1 MKPTGF
7 LQSQQIIPVSG
18 RSHRL
23 TIFLCAAL
31 PLTLMLTACAM
42 TGSGTSSVES
52 ELSSHT
58 LTHAGLERTYYLQ
71 VQPRPSGPVPLILSL
86 HGGGGNGEQTCN
98 LAGGIQELAER
109 EGFLVACP
117 EGIENNWN
125 DGRANDRDRAHVED
139 IDDVGFLLAL
149 IEQLAKTHDVDPDRI
164 FVTGASNGGMMS
176 LRMACEA
183 SDVFAAAGAV
193 IASLPA
199 DLSCEPSEPISIL
212 LMNGTEDPLVPFEG
226 GQVHF
231 FRRELGEV
239 ISTPDTVAFWV
250 AANGCDPRARTEQL
264 PDLDPRDGTRIQLDT
279 YSGCEGGVS
288 MVLYT
293 VNGGGHTLPGGT
305 QYVLKFVIGR
315 VSRDLHAGEA
325 IWQFFEGAP

>member
-1 MKPTGF
+1 MNHRFIATSASPF
-7 LQSQQIIPVSG
+7 LSLLLTVFALMASG
-18 RSHRL
+18 
-23 TIFLCAAL
+23 
-31 PLTLMLTACAM
+31 CAM
-42 TGSGTSSVES
+42 IGSSASSVDT

-58 LTHAGLERTYYLQ
+58 LTHDGFERTYYLLD
-71 VQPRPSGPVPLILSL
+71 PTESLDPVPLVLSL
-86 HGGGGNGEQTCN
+86 HGGAGYGKRTCSQ
-98 LAGGIQELAER
+98 AGGIQELADQ
-109 EGFLVACP
+109 EGFLVVCP
-117 EGIENNWN
+117 EGVENHWN
-125 DGRANDRDRAHVED
+125 DGRADDSNRAHTED

-149 IEQLAKTHDVDPDRI
+149 IDVLSNTYNVDQDRI

-183 SDVFAAAGAV
+183 SDVLAAVGAV

-199 DLSCEPSEPISIL
+199 DLSCEPEHPISIL

-250 AANGCDPRARTEQL
+250 AVNGCDPTARMDKL

-288 MVLYT
+288 VLLYT
-293 VNGGGHTLPGGT
+293 VDGGGHTLPGGA
-305 QYVLKFVIGR
+305 QYVLRFVIGR
-315 VSRDLHAGEA
+315 VSRDLHAGQT
-325 IWQFFEGAP
+325 IWQFFERTP

>member
-1 MKPTGF
+1 MF
-7 LQSQQIIPVSG
+7 
-18 RSHRL
+18 
-23 TIFLCAAL
+23 AAL
-31 PLTLMLTACAM
+31 PLALMVSGCALI
-42 TGSGTSSVES
+42 GPGASRVET

-58 LTHAGLERTYYLQ
+58 LIHAGFERTYHLLD
-71 VQPRPSGPVPLILSL
+71 PSESLDPLPLVLSL
-86 HGGGGNGEQTCN
+86 HGAGGNGERTCS

-109 EGFLVACP
+109 ERFLVACP

-125 DGRANDRDRAHVED
+125 DGRADNSNRAHLED

-149 IEQLAKTHDVDPDRI
+149 IDLLSNTYNVDTDRI
-164 FVTGASNGGMMS
+164 YVTGASNGGMMS

-183 SDVFAAAGAV
+183 SDVLAAAGAV

-199 DLSCEPSEPISIL
+199 DLNCDPEHPISIL

-226 GQVHF
+226 GQVRF

-250 AANGCDPRARTEQL
+250 AADGCNPKPRTEQL
-264 PDLDPRDGTRIQLDT
+264 PDLDPRDGTRIQVDT
-279 YSGCEGGVS
+279 YFGCEGGTSV
-288 MVLYT
+288 VLYT

-315 VSRDLHAGEA
+315 VSRDLHSGEA
-325 IWQFFEGAP
+325 IWEFFEATP

>member
-1 MKPTGF
+1 MKP
-7 LQSQQIIPVSG
+7 
-18 RSHRL
+18 RSIYL
-23 TIFLCAAL
+23 T
-31 PLTLMLTACAM
+31 PLLTVFAVLATSCAM
-42 TGSGTSSVES
+42 TGSGVSSVRS

-58 LTHAGLERTYYLQ
+58 LTHDGLKRTYYLLNSSET
-71 VQPRPSGPVPLILSL
+71 PDPVPLILSL
-86 HGGGGNGEQTCN
+86 HGGGGNGEHTCA

-125 DGRANDRDRAHVED
+125 DGRANDRNRAHIED
-139 IDDVGFLLAL
+139 IDDVGFLRAL
-149 IEQLAKTHDVDPDRI
+149 IEQLGKTHNIDPDRI
-164 FVTGASNGGMMS
+164 YVTGASNGGMMS

-183 SDVFAAAGAV
+183 SDVIAAAGAV

-199 DLSCEPSEPISIL
+199 DLSCEPEHPIPIL

-231 FRRELGEV
+231 FRRKLGEV
-239 ISTPDTVAFWV
+239 ISTPDTIAFWV
-250 AANGCDPRARTEQL
+250 AANGCDPTARTELL

-279 YSGCEGGVS
+279 YSGCDEGVS
-288 MVLYT
+288 VVLFT
-293 VNGGGHTLPGGT
+293 VEGGGHTLPGGT
-305 QYVLKFVIGR
+305 QYVLEFVIGR

-325 IWQFFEGAP
+325 IWQFFEAAP

>member
-1 MKPTGF
+1 M
-7 LQSQQIIPVSG
+7 IPLAGGSPRPV
-18 RSHRL
+18 L
-23 TIFLCAAL
+23 LL
-31 PLTLMLTACAM
+31 LTALALMVSACGL
-42 TGSGTSSVES
+42 TGSGASGVET

-58 LTHAGLERTYYLQ
+58 LSHAGFERSYFLLEPDKSLD
-71 VQPRPSGPVPLILSL
+71 PVPLVLSL
-86 HGGGGNGEQTCN
+86 HGGGGNGEQTCTQ
-98 LAGGIQELAER
+98 AGGIQELAER

-125 DGRANDRDRAHVED
+125 DGRADNSNRAHEED

-149 IEQLAKTHDVDPDRI
+149 IEMLSNTYNVDPDRI

-183 SDVFAAAGAV
+183 SELIAAAGAV

-199 DLSCEPSEPISIL
+199 DLRCEPEHPIPIL

-231 FRRELGEV
+231 FRREFGEV

-250 AANGCDPRARTEQL
+250 AANGCSATPRTEQL
-264 PDLDPRDGTRIQLDT
+264 PDLDPRDGTRIQVDT
-279 YSGCEGGVS
+279 YSGCEAGVS
-288 MVLYT
+288 VVLYT
-293 VNGGGHTLPGGT
+293 VEGGGHTLPGGT
-305 QYVLKFVIGR
+305 QYVLRFVIGR
-315 VSRDLHAGEA
+315 VSQDLHAGEA
-325 IWQFFEGAP
+325 IWEFFEAAP

>member
-1 MKPTGF
+1 M
-7 LQSQQIIPVSG
+7 IPLSG
-18 RSHRL
+18 RFHRPAVVL
-23 TIFLCAAL
+23 LAAL
-31 PLTLMLTACAM
+31 PFALMASGCAL
-42 TGSGTSSVES
+42 TGSGASSVET
-52 ELSSHT
+52 ELT
-58 LTHAGLERTYYLQ
+58 LRTLSHAGLERTYYLLD
-71 VQPRPSGPVPLILSL
+71 PTESLDPVPLVLSL
-86 HGGGGNGEQTCN
+86 HGGGGNGEQTCS

-125 DGRANDRDRAHVED
+125 DGRADNSNRAHVED

-149 IEQLAKTHDVDPDRI
+149 IEQLAKTHNLDRDQI
-164 FVTGASNGGMMS
+164 YVTGASNGGMMS

-183 SDVFAAAGAV
+183 SDVLAAAGAV

-199 DLSCEPSEPISIL
+199 DHSCEPEHPISIL

-231 FRRELGEV
+231 FRRKLGEV

-250 AANGCDPRARTEQL
+250 AANGCDPTAHMNEL
-264 PDLDPRDGTRIQLDT
+264 PDLDPRDGTRIQVDT
-279 YSGCEGGVS
+279 YFGCEGGVS
-288 MVLYT
+288 VVLYT
-293 VNGGGHTLPGGT
+293 VEGGGHTLPGGSR
-305 QYVLKFVIGR
+305 YVLRFVIGR

-325 IWQFFEGAP
+325 IWQFFEATP